1 LVEKDDGKGKPGS
14 ARKSIGGAQPQ
25 SRGEAMPPAER
36 PRSTKRALNTEQE
49 VDPASAEDD
58 MMVDSGAIRK
68 RLRLTATRMVCR
80 VEDVLHALM
89 VTSGSWAAAEE
100 YLDMELEAQCVFSL
114 LTPSCSASIH

>member
-1 LVEKDDGKGKPGS
+1 
-14 ARKSIGGAQPQ
+14 
-25 SRGEAMPPAER
+25 MPPAER

-114 LTPSCSASIH
+114 LTPPCSASIH